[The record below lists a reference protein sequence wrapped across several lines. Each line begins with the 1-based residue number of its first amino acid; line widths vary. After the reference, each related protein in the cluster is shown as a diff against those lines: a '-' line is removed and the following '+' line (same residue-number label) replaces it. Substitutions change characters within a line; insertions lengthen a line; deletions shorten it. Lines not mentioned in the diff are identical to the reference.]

1 MLYVR
6 EGREGGR
13 EGGRERGRK
22 GGRNEGEREEEE
34 EEEEKEGGEKG
45 GRDEGNLLLTSE
57 YWHPGGRGQG
67 GPSLSPEGMRAELRD
82 GGREREL

>member
-1 MLYVR
+1 VLYVR
-6 EGREGGR
+6 GEGGR

-34 EEEEKEGGEKG
+34 EEEKEEGEKG
-45 GRDEGNLLLTSE
+45 GRDEGNVLLMSE